1 MAAQASQV
9 WGIIINARIKNGS
22 SPLNKTIASFN
33 AISPTGLAAG
43 VAAKKSNL
51 FYVSQNDIKLLS
63 PNTANVLPIVKKEI
77 DSSDKNSYFKTFQE
91 RKMKQSPKPLR
102 IGI

>member
-1 MAAQASQV
+1 
-9 WGIIINARIKNGS
+9 
-22 SPLNKTIASFN
+22 LNKTIASYN

-51 FYVSQNDIKLLS
+51 FYVSQNDIKLLA

-77 DSSDKNSYFKTFQE
+77 DSSDKNSFFKTFQE
-91 RKMKQSPKPLR
+91 RNETASKTFSYWHLVKKQIFK
-102 IGI
+102 